1 MDDLSSRLKSA
12 VHDRLRKVIDHAAF
26 QPLQPLAFELR
37 VAIGRLRQRPFR
49 PGPDQKYLNLGSGN
63 DHFPGFVG
71 VDLFGSGAE
80 LELDLRRPLPIDDG
94 VISGIFSEHAFEH
107 LSYATAAHVLSE
119 SYRVLAA
126 GGSIRIVVP
135 DVSIFIDRYTR
146 GDGEWFSEWEKQVLV
161 PRGRRLPTKMA
172 AISFVTQEYG
182 HTSCWD
188 FETMKHYL
196 EEAGFVDVQKVGFRT
211 GRAKELLV
219 DSDYPDRTML
229 SLYVE
234 SRKPSST

>member
-1 MDDLSSRLKSA
+1 MEHS
-12 VHDRLRKVIDHAAF
+12 AF
-26 QPLQPLAFELR
+26 QPFQPLAFELR
-37 VAIGRLRQRPFR
+37 VVLGRLRQRRFR
-49 PGPDQKYLNLGSGN
+49 PSASQKYLNLGSGN

-71 VDLFGSGAE
+71 IDLFGSGAD

-94 VISGIFSEHAFEH
+94 VIAGIFSEHAFEH
-107 LSYATAAHVLSE
+107 LTYAIAAHVLRE
-119 SYRVLAA
+119 SYRVLVP

-135 DVSIFIDRYTR
+135 DVSIFIERYAR
-146 GDGEWFSEWEKQVLV
+146 GDRQWFAEWEKHVLV
-161 PRGRRLPTKMA
+161 PRGRTLPTKMG

-188 FETMKHYL
+188 FETMKHHL
-196 EEAGFVDVQKVGFRT
+196 EEAGFVDVSKVGFRT
-211 GRAKELLV
+211 GTARELLV

-234 SRKPSST
+234 ARKPLPT